1 MITGNP
7 RVVIVNCGSS
17 KVPIISAMLEDLGAV
32 PQVIS
37 PSQLATIVSNL
48 PAAII
53 LSGNPALIR
62 DTGTEFL
69 TDFEVLRTLTLPILG
84 ICFGHQVLGIC
95 FGHQVLGMLYGA
107 EVTIGKEDRDLR
119 RMGILQTDP
128 LFTGLSSEDEFQED
142 HTEEITLPQDFIH
155 AATSSHCFNEAMM
168 HPELPIYGV
177 QFHPE
182 SSGSAGKALIA
193 NFLSLTEEKESR

>member
-1 MITGNP
+1 MPAIAAVLG
-7 RVVIVNCGSS
+7 
-17 KVPIISAMLEDLGAV
+17 DLGSV

-37 PSQLATIVSNL
+37 SSQLPTVASDL

-69 TDFEVLRTLTLPILG
+69 ANFEVLRTLTLPILG
-84 ICFGHQVLGIC
+84 ICFGHQVLG
-95 FGHQVLGMLYGA
+95 MLYDA
-107 EVTIGKEDRDLR
+107 EVTIGKEDREPR
-119 RMGILQTDP
+119 RMKILQTDP
-128 LFTGLSSEDEFQED
+128 LFAGLSSEDEFQED
-142 HTEEITLPQDFIH
+142 HTEEIMLPQNFIH
-155 AATSSHCFNEAMM
+155 LATSSHCFNEAMM
-168 HPELPIYGV
+168 HRERPMVGV

-193 NFLSLTEEKESR
+193 NFLALTDQERITPTE